1 MLYNYKQFINESRQ
15 DIDSICQKYNI
26 KNYIINED
34 GSIDVDGDV
43 DLSNRKLIELPLR
56 FRNVNGDFSCSYNQL
71 TSLEGAPS
79 SVDGNFNC
87 SNNKLTSLDG
97 CPSSVGGYFSC
108 SWNELTSLEGAP
120 SSVDGAFSCRNNQLT
135 SLDGCPSSVSGAFDC
150 SDNELTSLE
159 GAPSSVGGDFSCSWN
174 KLTSLEGFPTL
185 FRATMVIDISDNP
198 VKEVYDLFSDLKAI
212 EYINETGCINT
223 DTMEVYYIALLD
235 VWEYSGKA
243 PKKPENI
250 KLKHYTL
257 VY

>member
-1 MLYNYKQFINESRQ
+1 MKLYNYKQFINESRQ

-43 DLSNRKLIELPLR
+43 DLSNRELIELPLK
-56 FRNVNGDFSCSYNQL
+56 FRNVSGY
-71 TSLEGAPS
+71 
-79 SVDGNFNC
+79 FNC
-87 SNNKLTSLDG
+87 SN
-97 CPSSVGGYFSC
+97 
-108 SWNELTSLEGAP
+108 
-120 SSVDGAFSCRNNQLT
+120 
-135 SLDGCPSSVSGAFDC
+135 
-150 SDNELTSLE
+150 NELTSLE
-159 GAPSSVGGDFSCSWN
+159 GAPSSVGGNFYCSGN

-198 VKEVYDLFSDLKAI
+198 VEEVYDLFGDLKAI

-235 VWEYSGKA
+235 VWEYSGMEIV
-243 PKKPENI
+243 KPENI

>member
-1 MLYNYKQFINESRQ
+1 MKLYNYKQFINESRQ

-43 DLSNRKLIELPLR
+43 NLSNRELIELPLK
-56 FRNVNGDFSCSYNQL
+56 FRNVSGYFNCSDNKL

-79 SVDGNFNC
+79 SVDGHF
-87 SNNKLTSLDG
+87 G
-97 CPSSVGGYFSC
+97 C

-198 VKEVYDLFSDLKAI
+198 VKEVYDLFSDLKVI
-212 EYINETGCINT
+212 EYINETGCINKN
-223 DTMEVYYIALLD
+223 TMEVYYIALLD
-235 VWEYSGKA
+235 VWEYSGMEIV
-243 PKKPENI
+243 KPENI